1 MCYLP
6 PVWRSYLDIPANAEA
21 SYASS
26 LCSFSLSTLEVA
38 CNPGIRDFA
47 LIERKQPHA
56 WRWAIAS
63 AAGLITAEGWETSD
77 ANAKRCAV
85 EALQCVTEMAS
96 VQGDPHL
103 GSRES
108 ALSA

>member
-1 MCYLP
+1 MSYLSP
-6 PVWRSYLDIPANAEA
+6 IWRSYLDIPANAEA

-63 AAGLITAEGWETSD
+63 AAGLITAEGWETTDTS
-77 ANAKRCAV
+77 AKRSAS
-85 EALQCVTEMAS
+85 EALQGVMEMTS
-96 VQGDPHL
+96 VQGEPRP
-103 GSRES
+103 GGRES
-108 ALSA
+108 VLRA